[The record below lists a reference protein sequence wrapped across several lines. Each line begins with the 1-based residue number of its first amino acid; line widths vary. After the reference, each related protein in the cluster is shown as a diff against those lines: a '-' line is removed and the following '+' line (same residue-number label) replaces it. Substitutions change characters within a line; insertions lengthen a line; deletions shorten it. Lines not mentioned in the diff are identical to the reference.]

1 MYVVSVFEHSLSLEL
16 AIAELEKKGIEKEK
30 ILAIPLELKNK
41 GQRMFDSIH
50 GSDGISMFDLAA
62 ALATI
67 GMILGVIYGFVL
79 AGGPV
84 IWGLLGSISGFAFGF
99 MIDYFYRKRKSK
111 TKRAQNS
118 PEVVLII
125 GCNDTNAD
133 LIKQI
138 LYDNFAIGAS
148 SVN

>member
-16 AIAELEKKGIEKEK
+16 ALIELERKGIEKENM
-30 ILAIPLELKNK
+30 LAIPLDLKNM
-41 GQRMFDSIH
+41 GERLFDSIH

-67 GMILGVIYGFVL
+67 GMILGVIYGFIL

-84 IWGLLGSISGFAFGF
+84 IWGLIGCLIGFGLGFT
-99 MIDYFYRKRKSK
+99 IDLFNSKRKQRI
-111 TKRAQNS
+111 KRAQKS

-125 GCNDTNAD
+125 DCDDSNAE

-138 LYDNFAIGAS
+138 VYDHFAIGAAM
-148 SVN
+148 VD